1 MHMPFRA
8 FLLFL
13 LGAISVAAAALLAV
27 GTRSALN
34 RREDPVTVNAYV
46 DGDRTPL
53 AAHLPAYVRRVA
65 VGDNQPVRRGDLIV
79 ELVDDDYRAS
89 LDQARANLAAAQ
101 AQARSMEAQQE
112 VVAQTIEQA
121 RAGLVAIEA
130 GMPAIANEL
139 RRQQTL
145 LPTLAG
151 TRRSYEAAEADQA
164 HVLAS
169 RAQAQAQLA

>member
-65 VGDNQPVRRGDLIV
+65 VGDNQPVRRGDLVV
-79 ELVDDDYRAS
+79 ELADDDHRAG
-89 LDQARANLAAAQ
+89 LDQARSL
-101 AQARSMEAQQE
+101 EAQRE
-112 VVAQTIEQA
+112 VVAQTIGQA
-121 RAGLVAIEA
+121 QAGLAAVEA
-130 GMPAIANEL
+130 AMPAIANEL

-151 TRRSYEAAEADQA
+151 TRRGYEAAEADQA
-164 HVLAS
+164 RILAS
-169 RAQAQAQLA
+169 HAQAQAQLALRQRQREVL